1 MIMRALVTLLIIFAA
16 YRLYLRLFKECRCI
30 ACARWISSEAAI
42 CHHCNT
48 VQNGI
53 ELVQADTDGRT
64 TATREGMTRGRRLL
78 LSGAI
83 ALLCLALGTTVWIAW
98 YMP

>member
-48 VQNGI
+48 VQNSI
-53 ELVQADTDGRT
+53 ELIQTDADGRI
-64 TATREGMTRGRRLL
+64 ATIRDGAAPGRRLL

-83 ALLCLALGTTVWIAW
+83 ALLCLALDTTVWIVW
-98 YMP
+98 YTP